1 MVVSVRLLVDSVD
14 GPMPQIRFVTQK
26 AFNMGLNPIFVLNKI
41 DRVGA
46 RPDWVVDQVFELFDR
61 LGANDKQLDF
71 PFIYASGL
79 NGYAGNSADIREGDM
94 TPLFETIV
102 DKVPVPDVHPEEPFQ
117 MQVTRS
123 EEHTSELQSLM
134 RISYAVFCL
143 KKKKK

>member
-1 MVVSVRLLVDSVD
+1 MRISDWSSDVCSSDLDSVD
-14 GPMPQIRFVTQK
+14 GPMPQTRFVTQK
-26 AFNMGLNPIFVLNKI
+26 AFNMGLNPIVVLNKI

-94 TPLFETIV
+94 S
-102 DKVPVPDVHPEEPFQ
+102 
-117 MQVTRS
+117 S
-123 EEHTSELQSLM
+123 EEHTYELQSLM
-134 RISYAVFCL
+134 RHP
-143 KKKKK
+143 